1 MDMTKFPATLYT
13 GAYPSG
19 HIQGIAVDPIKGFV
33 YCSYTQLLVKLD
45 LQGNLVGSCEG
56 LTGHLGCIDFND
68 ADGRV

>member
-56 LTGHLGCIDFND
+56 LTGHLG
-68 ADGRV
+68 